1 MVSFK
6 AAQGLI
12 VIEKATNVF
21 LICHKQTNQQTN
33 KHFCPKIT
41 SVTFGLSHLWQLSK
55 PNHFDKQT
63 NKQTYKSKI
72 PDTQQN
78 LISYIKCEKKLL
90 KFFKDKQFF

>member
-12 VIEKATNVF
+12 VIEKATNV
-21 LICHKQTNQQTN
+21 
-33 KHFCPKIT
+33 CPKIT
-41 SVTFGLSHLWQLSK
+41 SVILGLFHLWQLSK

-78 LISYIKCEKKLL
+78 LISYIKSEKKIAQIL
-90 KFFKDKQFF
+90 